1 MIMGSYTQM
10 LNKGVDRQSSDRI
23 NMSYEELNFILRT
36 FTDLHNLSYSEI
48 LLIENF
54 CDMLKG
60 EEDLF
65 S

>member
-1 MIMGSYTQM
+1 M